1 MSGTSIRGGDVPTS
15 RYCAT
20 GLPGACP
27 VGREGAHRI
36 YNPTDEPARVLI
48 VSTMKAPE
56 INEMLEDGSFWVRD
70 YAPGPTPDDPTLDLP
85 GLRPADG

>member
-1 MSGTSIRGGDVPTS
+1 VDNG
-15 RYCAT
+15 
-20 GLPGACP
+20 
-27 VGREGAHRI
+27 
-36 YNPTDEPARVLI
+36 TDEPARVLI

-70 YAPGPTPDDPTLDLP
+70 YAPGLSPDDPTLDVP

>member
-1 MSGTSIRGGDVPTS
+1 
-15 RYCAT
+15 
-20 GLPGACP
+20 
-27 VGREGAHRI
+27 
-36 YNPTDEPARVLI
+36 VLI

-70 YAPGPTPDDPTLDLP
+70 YAPGLTPDDPTLDVP